1 MPARKLIFLKRKMT
15 KRGILFT
22 EDKSLFYYGW
32 FYHKLFDRELTA
44 AREIA
49 VDLVLEGSSVLDIA
63 CGTGQLCFA
72 LKARKNCRVVGIDLS
87 LRQLRFAEKSNSNGE
102 VTFLHMDATN
112 LVGIDDHSFDYAA
125 VLFLMHELTREQQA
139 RVLTEA
145 SRVADKIV
153 IIDSVVPLPKNLG
166 GRLIR
171 FVEAT
176 FGRDHNRNFK
186 DFLANNGIHGILE
199 YVGLPMTEMNRS
211 VFWRDCREAVLISV
225 R

>member
-1 MPARKLIFLKRKMT
+1 MVARKLYLLKPKIPN
-15 KRGILFT
+15 RGILLT
-22 EDKSLFYYGW
+22 EDKSLFYHGW
-32 FYHKLFDRELTA
+32 FYHKLMDRELTA

-49 VDLVLEGSSVLDIA
+49 VDLVTEGSSVLDIA
-63 CGTGQLCFA
+63 CGTGLLCLA
-72 LKARKNCRVVGIDLS
+72 LKAKKNCRVVGIDLS
-87 LRQLRFAEKSNSNGE
+87 LRQLRFAEKSNSGE
-102 VTFLHMDATN
+102 VTFRHMDATN
-112 LVGIDDHSFDYAA
+112 LVGIADHSFDYASI
-125 VLFLMHELTREQQA
+125 LFLMHELTKEQQI
-139 RVLTEA
+139 RVLREA

-166 GRLIR
+166 GRGIR

-199 YVGLPMTEMNRS
+199 NAGLSMTEVNRS
-211 VFWRDCREAVLISV
+211 VFWRDCREAVLLSV